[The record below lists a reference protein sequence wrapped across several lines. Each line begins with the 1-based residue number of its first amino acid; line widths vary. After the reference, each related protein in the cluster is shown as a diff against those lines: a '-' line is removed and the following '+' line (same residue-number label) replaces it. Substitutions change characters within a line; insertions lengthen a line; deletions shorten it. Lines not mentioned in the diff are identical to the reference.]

1 MDTDRYGRGFISA
14 MENCLEGKGVVVH
27 SILPKSKDWDQDL
40 INHSMP
46 LQERL
51 KQAQRLQSQNDNKT
65 ELNINKDKQIA
76 I

>member
-40 INHSMP
+40 INLSMP
-46 LQERL
+46 LQ
-51 KQAQRLQSQNDNKT
+51 
-65 ELNINKDKQIA
+65 
-76 I
+76 

>member
-40 INHSMP
+40 INLSMP

-51 KQAQRLQSQNDNKT
+51 KQAQRLKNQIFTKKK
-65 ELNINKDKQIA
+65 EIINNFKS
-76 I
+76 